1 MDSKRITVQSSEQN
15 EFIKTLQK
23 MAYEYKR
30 KTYKELENATLC
42 NCFEM

>member
-1 MDSKRITVQSSEQN
+1 MDSKRRTVQSSEQN

-30 KTYKELENATLC
+30 KIKGVRKCDT
-42 NCFEM
+42 M